1 MCKIKIYT
9 LFKLVLE
16 APSYKKWSE
25 LNLPDSL
32 TTLCLYGLI
41 WDPAYVYKVGAST
54 EVGAST
60 KVGPARRWG
69 PAQRWG
75 GCNLFT
81 TITPCLHHSVPP
93 KRSII
98 GGINIINM
106 NTGKIDSA
114 RDSSPANRGLIW
126 LKTF

>member
-1 MCKIKIYT
+1 MRSGIR
-9 LFKLVLE
+9 VQGGGQHGGGGQHE
-16 APSYKKWSE
+16 GGGQHGGGGQHRGE
-25 LNLPDSL
+25 
-32 TTLCLYGLI
+32 
-41 WDPAYVYKVGAST
+41 
-54 EVGAST
+54 
-60 KVGPARRWG
+60 
-69 PAQRWG
+69 G

-114 RDSSPANRGLIW
+114 RDSSPANRGLI
-126 LKTF
+126 